1 MMTYSI
7 DIAALREAEISWLT
21 DALGAA
27 IANLGYPV
35 GCGVAP
41 NREQLLRAAST
52 LIDRYLLMVEMA
64 AGQRDALNVE
74 IEQLRAERDELKAE
88 LAANSLTAPAP
99 SEEYPSHD

>member
-1 MMTYSI
+1 MAYIADI
-7 DIAALREAEISWLT
+7 DALREVEISWLT

-64 AGQRDALNVE
+64 AGQREALLAE
-74 IEQLRAERDELKAE
+74 IEQLRAKRDELKAE